1 MAANG
6 EALTSGGYIKHHLS
20 NLTFGQHSDGSWG
33 IAHSSK
39 EAAEMGFWAIH
50 VDSMA
55 WAIGLAII
63 MFFVFLKVAK
73 GFSVD
78 NPSKAQLF
86 IESIFE
92 FANTSA
98 KEGFQFKNPWIAPLA
113 LTIFC
118 WVFLMNLMDL
128 VPVDWVPEFFLR
140 TGIAEYMKIVP
151 STDINVAL
159 GMALAIFIMI
169 VYYSFKEKGPIGFFL
184 ELSTHPFSA
193 KEFGVS
199 NKGVQMVINLFIL
212 YPLNLVLE
220 VVSLLA
226 KPVSLGL
233 RLFGNMYAG
242 ELIFILIALMFSGLW
257 TYTAAGDVAFSLGG
271 IVMGLGGGLLQLV
284 WAIFHILVI
293 TLQAYIFMMLTI
305 VYLNQAH
312 EHGDH

>member
-6 EALTSGGYIKHHLS
+6 EALTSGGYIKHHLT
-20 NLTFGQHSDGSWG
+20 NLTFGKHPDGTWG
-33 IAHSSK
+33 IAHSAQ
-39 EAAEMGFWAIH
+39 EAAEMGFMAIH

-55 WAIGLAII
+55 WSIGLALL
-63 MFFVFLKVAK
+63 MFFVFRKIAQ

-78 NPSKAQLF
+78 KPSKAQLF

-92 FANTSA
+92 FADTSA
-98 KEGFQFKNPWIAPLA
+98 KEGFQFANRWIPPLA

-118 WVFLMNLMDL
+118 WVFLMNLTDL
-128 VPVDWVPEFFLR
+128 VPVDWIPELFVAIGVP
-140 TGIAEYMKIVP
+140 YMKIVP

-169 VYYSFKEKGPIGFFL
+169 LYYSFKEKSPWGFFK
-184 ELSTHPFSA
+184 ELTTHPFSA
-193 KEFGVS
+193 KEFGVQ
-199 NKGVQMVINLFIL
+199 NTGVQFVVNAFL
-212 YPLNLVLE
+212 YPLNFVLE
-220 VVSLLA
+220 LVSLLA

-242 ELIFILIALMFSGLW
+242 ELIFILIALMFSQLATLSFGGFIMG
-257 TYTAAGDVAFSLGG
+257 AAGGV
-271 IVMGLGGGLLQLV
+271 LQLV

>member
-6 EALTSGGYIKHHLS
+6 EALTSGGYIKHHLT
-20 NLTFGQHSDGSWG
+20 NLTFGQHPDGSWG

-39 EAAEMGFWAIH
+39 EAADMGFMAIH
-50 VDSMA
+50 LDSMA
-55 WAIGLAII
+55 WAIGLALI
-63 MFFVFLKVAK
+63 MFFVFRRVAQ

-92 FANTSA
+92 FADTSA
-98 KEGFQFKNPWIAPLA
+98 KEGFQFANKWIPPLA

-128 VPVDWVPEFFLR
+128 IPVDWIPELFVALGVP
-140 TGIAEYMKIVP
+140 YMKIVP

-169 VYYSFKEKGPIGFFL
+169 LYYSFKEKSPWGFFL

-199 NKGVQMVINLFIL
+199 NKVVQIIINILIL

-220 VVSLLA
+220 TVSLLA

-242 ELIFILIALMFSGLW
+242 ELIFILIALMFSQLAALNLNGFIMG
-257 TYTAAGDVAFSLGG
+257 AAGGV
-271 IVMGLGGGLLQLV
+271 LQLV

>member
-6 EALTSGGYIKHHLS
+6 EALTSGGYIKHHLT

-33 IAHSSK
+33 IAHSAK
-39 EAAEMGFWAIH
+39 EAAEMGFWSFH
-50 VDSMA
+50 VDSMF
-55 WAIGLAII
+55 WSIGLAFI
-63 MFFVFLKVAK
+63 MFFVFRKIAK
-73 GFSVD
+73 GFSIE
-78 NPSKAQLF
+78 NPSKIQLF
-86 IESIFE
+86 VETLFE
-92 FANTSA
+92 FADTSA
-98 KEGFQFKNPWIAPLA
+98 KEGFQFKNLWIAPLA

-128 VPVDWVPEFFLR
+128 IPVDWIPELFIFL
-140 TGIAEYMKIVP
+140 GVDYMKIVP
-151 STDINVAL
+151 STDINIAL
-159 GMALAIFIMI
+159 GLALAIFIMI
-169 VYYSFKEKGPIGFFL
+169 VYYSLKEKSPIGFFK
-184 ELSTHPFSA
+184 ELAMHPFSA

-199 NKGVQMVINLFIL
+199 NTGVQLVINLFIL

-220 VVSLLA
+220 TVSLLA

-242 ELIFILIALMFSGLW
+242 ELIFILIALMFSQLF
-257 TYTAAGDVAFSLGG
+257 TMTASGFMMGVAGGA
-271 IVMGLGGGLLQLV
+271 LQLV

>member
-1 MAANG
+1 MASGN
-6 EALTSGGYIKHHLS
+6 EVLTSGGYIKHHLT
-20 NLTFGQHSDGSWG
+20 NLTFGQKADGSWG
-33 IAHSSK
+33 IAHGAE
-39 EAAEMGFWAIH
+39 EAAQMGFWSIH
-50 VDSMA
+50 LDSMA
-55 WAIGLAII
+55 WSIGLALI
-63 MFFVFLKVAK
+63 MFFVFRKVAK

-78 NPSKAQLF
+78 KPGKLQLF

-92 FANTSA
+92 FADTSA
-98 KEGFQFKNPWIAPLA
+98 KDGFQFANVYIAPLA

-128 VPVDWVPEFFLR
+128 IPVDWIPEAFVAAGVP
-140 TGIAEYMKIVP
+140 YMKIVP

-159 GMALAIFIMI
+159 GLALAIFIMI
-169 VYYSFKEKGPIGFFL
+169 LYYSFKEKSPWGFFL
-184 ELSTHPFSA
+184 ELTTHPFSA
-193 KEFGVS
+193 KEFGIKS
-199 NKGVQMVINLFIL
+199 SGAQMAMNAIL
-212 YPLNLVLE
+212 YPLNFVLE

-242 ELIFILIALMFSGLW
+242 ELIFILIALMFSGGWLML
-257 TYTAAGDVAFSLGG
+257 SEGG
-271 IVMGLGGGLLQLV
+271 YLSGTLLALGGGMLQIV

>member
-6 EALTSGGYIKHHLS
+6 EALTSAGYIKHHLT
-20 NLTFGQHSDGSWG
+20 NLTLGQKADGSWG
-33 IAHSSK
+33 FAHSAQ
-39 EAAEMGFWAIH
+39 EAADMGFWAIH

-55 WAIGLAII
+55 WSVGLALIL
-63 MFFVFLKVAK
+63 FFVFRKIAK
-73 GFSVD
+73 GFSIE
-78 NPSKAQLF
+78 NPSKIQLF
-86 IESIFE
+86 IETLFE
-92 FANTSA
+92 FADTSA
-98 KEGFQFKNPWIAPLA
+98 KEGFQYKNLWIAPLA

-128 VPVDWVPEFFLR
+128 IPVDWIPELFVFM
-140 TGIAEYMKIVP
+140 GVGYMKIVP

-169 VYYSFKEKGPIGFFL
+169 IYYSFKEKSPIGFFK

-199 NKGVQMVINLFIL
+199 NTTVQMIINLLIL

-220 VVSLLA
+220 TVSLLA

-242 ELIFILIALMFSGLW
+242 ELIFILIALMFSQLFALSFTGF
-257 TYTAAGDVAFSLGG
+257 AMGVAGGA
-271 IVMGLGGGLLQLV
+271 LQLV

>member
-6 EALTSGGYIKHHLS
+6 EALTSGGYIKHHLT

-33 IAHSSK
+33 VAHSAK
-39 EAAEMGFWAIH
+39 EAAEMGFWSFNL
-50 VDSMA
+50 DSMV
-55 WAIGLAII
+55 WSIGLAVILFII
-63 MFFVFLKVAK
+63 FRTVAK
-73 GFSVD
+73 GFSIE
-78 NPSKAQLF
+78 NPSKTQLF
-86 IESIFE
+86 VETLFE
-92 FANTSA
+92 FADTSA
-98 KEGFQFKNPWIAPLA
+98 KEGFQFKNMWIAPLA

-128 VPVDWVPEFFLR
+128 IPVDWIPYAFEHSGVAPF
-140 TGIAEYMKIVP
+140 MKIVP

-159 GMALAIFIMI
+159 GLALAIFLMI
-169 VYYSFKEKGPIGFFL
+169 LYYSFKEKSALGFFK
-184 ELSTHPFSA
+184 ELSMHPFSA

-199 NKGVQMVINLFIL
+199 NTGVQMGINLLIL

-220 VVSLLA
+220 TVSLLA

-257 TYTAAGDVAFSLGG
+257 VSTPEGLEFTLSGIAMGIGG
-271 IVMGLGGGLLQLV
+271 AMLQFV

>member
-6 EALTSGGYIKHHLS
+6 EALTSAGYIKHHLT
-20 NLTFGQHSDGSWG
+20 NLTFGKQADGSWG
-33 IAHSSK
+33 FAHSAQ
-39 EAAEMGFWAIH
+39 EAADMGFWAIH

-55 WAIGLAII
+55 WSVGLALIL
-63 MFFVFLKVAK
+63 FFVFRKIAK
-73 GFSVD
+73 GFSIE
-78 NPSKAQLF
+78 NPSKTQLF
-86 IESIFE
+86 IETLFE
-92 FANTSA
+92 FADTSA
-98 KEGFQFKNPWIAPLA
+98 KEGFQYKNLWIAPLA

-128 VPVDWVPEFFLR
+128 IPVDWIPELFVAM
-140 TGIAEYMKIVP
+140 GVGYMKIVP

-169 VYYSFKEKGPIGFFL
+169 IYYSFKEKSPIGFFK

-199 NKGVQMVINLFIL
+199 NTAVQMIINLLIL

-220 VVSLLA
+220 TVSLLA

-242 ELIFILIALMFSGLW
+242 ELIFILIALMFSQLL
-257 TYTAAGDVAFSLGG
+257 AFSATGFIMSVAGG
-271 IVMGLGGGLLQLV
+271 ALQLV

>member
-6 EALTSGGYIKHHLS
+6 EALTSGGYIKHHLT
-20 NLTFGQHSDGSWG
+20 NLTYGQHSDGSWG
-33 IAHSSK
+33 IAHSAQ
-39 EAAEMGFWAIH
+39 EAADMGFWSFHI
-50 VDSMA
+50 DSMV
-55 WAIGLAII
+55 WSIGLALIL
-63 MFFVFLKVAK
+63 FFTFYKIAK
-73 GFSVD
+73 GFSIE
-78 NPSKAQLF
+78 NPGKAQLF
-86 IESIFE
+86 IENMFE
-92 FANTSA
+92 FADTSA
-98 KEGFQFKNPWIAPLA
+98 KEGFQFKNIWIAPLA

-128 VPVDWVPEFFLR
+128 IPVDWIPYAFEHS
-140 TGIAEYMKIVP
+140 GIAPYMKIVP

-159 GMALAIFIMI
+159 GLALAIFIMI
-169 VYYSFKEKGPIGFFL
+169 LYYSFKEKSPIGFFK
-184 ELSTHPFSA
+184 ELAMHPFSA

-199 NKGVQMVINLFIL
+199 NTGVQLVINLFIL

-220 VVSLLA
+220 TVSLLA

-257 TYTAAGDVAFSLGG
+257 TVLPSGDISMSFGG
-271 IVMGLGGGLLQLV
+271 IAMGIGGALLQLV

>member
-6 EALTSGGYIKHHLS
+6 EALTSAGYIKHHLT
-20 NLTFGQHSDGSWG
+20 NLTFGQKADGSWG
-33 IAHSSK
+33 FAHSAQ
-39 EAAEMGFWAIH
+39 EASDMGFMAIH
-50 VDSMA
+50 IDSMF
-55 WAIGLAII
+55 WSVGLAII
-63 MFFVFLKVAK
+63 LFLAFYKIAK
-73 GFSVD
+73 GFSIE
-78 NPSKAQLF
+78 NPSKIQLF

-92 FANTSA
+92 FADTSA
-98 KEGFQFKNPWIAPLA
+98 KEGFQFKNLWIAPLA

-128 VPVDWVPEFFLR
+128 VPVDWIPELFIFL
-140 TGIAEYMKIVP
+140 GVDYMKIVP

-169 VYYSFKEKGPIGFFL
+169 LYYSFKEKGAWGFIK
-184 ELSTHPFSA
+184 ELTTHPFSA
-193 KEFGVS
+193 KEFGVK
-199 NKGVQMVINLFIL
+199 NKAVEIVVNIPLFC
-212 YPLNLVLE
+212 LNFVLE
-220 VVSLLA
+220 TVSLIA

-242 ELIFILIALMFSGLW
+242 ELIFILIALMFSQLL
-257 TYTAAGDVAFSLGG
+257 AFSASGFIMSVAGG
-271 IVMGLGGGLLQLV
+271 ALQLV